1 MVKCWLLDLY
11 HFDPPKVP
19 KGGMSEESDA
29 NKSPQD
35 SDTDALTTSTERK
48 LYFPFGQLPPELG
61 SYFQLQFLFA
71 SDINFFQLQLK
82 KSSNY
87 KNNFSVTY
95 LIYGNITNK
104 HYQHKIKWNW
114 FVLQT

>member
-35 SDTDALTTSTERK
+35 SDTTATERK

-82 KSSNY
+82 KAATT
-87 KNNFSVTY
+87 KT
-95 LIYGNITNK
+95 IYGNITNK
-104 HYQHKIKWNW
+104 HYQHKIKWN
-114 FVLQT
+114 